1 MYNINQY
8 RTKSRNKTDGF
19 HLRKVSFQLGIVLIM
34 MLILILV
41 KYTKNQ
47 IGTVVSEKIRGVFY
61 TDYTENTKSVIKNAY
76 PYINNYFNQSE
87 EKDATAEAET
97 FSMDYLPVSG
107 QVTSQFGERTHPI
120 TNKEENHT
128 GIDIAVPEGTEV
140 KAVFDGTVE
149 KVEDDEILGIV
160 IVINHGNGFKSTY
173 GHLSEVKV
181 SEGDKVTKGNVIA
194 LTGGTGLSTGPHL
207 HFELMLDNEPVNPEE
222 YLKSISN

>member
-8 RTKSRNKTDGF
+8 RTKSRNKTDESR
-19 HLRKVSFQLGIVLIM
+19 LRKITFQLGIVLII
-34 MLILILV
+34 MLVLILV

-47 IGTVVSEKIRGVFY
+47 IGTTVNEKIRGVFY
-61 TDYTENTKSVIKNAY
+61 TDYTENTKSVFKTAY
-76 PYINNYFNQSE
+76 PYINTYFKQPE
-87 EKDATAEAET
+87 EKEVTTEA
-97 FSMDYLPVSG
+97 FLMDYLPVSG
-107 QVTSQFGERTHPI
+107 QITSEFGERTHPI
-120 TNKEENHT
+120 TNKEESHT

-149 KVEDDEILGIV
+149 KVEDNEILGIV
-160 IVINHGNGFKSTY
+160 IVINHENGFKSTY

-181 SEGDKVTKGNVIA
+181 SEGDKVSKGTAIA